1 VADLLRFDGWILGAS
16 FASGHTFVFGRW
28 HASPFGGFADLMRL
42 DPDGTRTLVAPLAE
56 VERFVD
62 AHYRFDRVER
72 APVTVDRTGDR
83 IVATAGDLTLEL
95 DLEQRGLV
103 SLLLRMRPEPLRTSP
118 TWIGVED
125 LLFRPLVAPLL
136 GGGGG
141 IHARGTTRGGA
152 RQWYGIHDLR
162 WARARARLGDRDLG
176 AAVAPAVAADFG
188 ASEFPRRPALVRVT
202 SLIERVGAGTL

>member
-1 VADLLRFDGWILGAS
+1 VADLLRFDGVILGAS

-28 HASPFGGFADLMRL
+28 HDSPFGGFADLMRR
-42 DPDGTRTLVAPLAE
+42 DPDGTKTLVAPLAE

-72 APVTVDRTGDR
+72 APVTVERDGDR
-83 IVATAGDLTLEL
+83 VVAVAGDLTVELEL
-95 DLEQRGLV
+95 EGADLV
-103 SLLLRMRPEPLRTSP
+103 SLLLRMRPAPLRTSP

-125 LLFRPLVAPLL
+125 HVFRPLVAPLL
-136 GGGGG
+136 GGGAG
-141 IHARGTTRGGA
+141 IHARGTTRAGA

-176 AAVAPAVAADFG
+176 AAVAPVGPAGFG
-188 ASEFPRRPALVRVT
+188 ASEFPGRPALVRVT
-202 SLIERVGAGTL
+202 SLIERVGATP